1 MKKRW
6 GGQSLRLR
14 IAEIW
19 PPLPVIVYC
28 LMWTACYIGGE
39 CKLSQKSIPFSDA
52 PCGRFAFIESGQC
65 LCPLPVKRS
74 PAHPLWFWEHANV
87 IKQIIGKVIAA
98 PYRASLLAYLHAHPV
113 QYVGTLAF
121 IVKLQWGQAYHSR
134 TPYPA
139 FVVVVRIARVT
150 PLIVMA

>member
-1 MKKRW
+1 M
-6 GGQSLRLR
+6 SL
-14 IAEIW
+14 
-19 PPLPVIVYC
+19 
-28 LMWTACYIGGE
+28 
-39 CKLSQKSIPFSDA
+39 
-52 PCGRFAFIESGQC
+52 
-65 LCPLPVKRS
+65 
-74 PAHPLWFWEHANV
+74 
-87 IKQIIGKVIAA
+87 KQIIGKVIAA